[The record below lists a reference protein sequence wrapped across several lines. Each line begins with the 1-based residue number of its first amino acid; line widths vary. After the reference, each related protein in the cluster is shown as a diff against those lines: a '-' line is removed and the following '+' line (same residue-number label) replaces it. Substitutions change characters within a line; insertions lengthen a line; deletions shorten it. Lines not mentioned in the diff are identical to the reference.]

1 MNPQEMRT
9 SLQRDGVKPA
19 GAALGAFATCWYGS
33 RAENCTAVGVS
44 LVCHPCSRAAAVG
57 ANSCEETS
65 SLVAIAKVIDI
76 TQLDARVPKET
87 DGRI

>member
-1 MNPQEMRT
+1 MNPWEMRT
-9 SLQRDGVKPA
+9 ALQRDGGGCA
-19 GAALGAFATCWYGS
+19 WCFTTCWYSS
-33 RAENCTAVGVS
+33 RAANCTAVGVS